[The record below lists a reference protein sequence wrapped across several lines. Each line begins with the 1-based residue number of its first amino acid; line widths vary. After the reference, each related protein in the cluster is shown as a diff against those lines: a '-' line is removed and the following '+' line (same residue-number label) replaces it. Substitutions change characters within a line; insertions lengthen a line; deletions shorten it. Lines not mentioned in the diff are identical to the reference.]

1 MRFFAKQAQP
11 QPRSLIAPDGS
22 LRVPDTRPAARVVQA
37 VPQRRSSVFAWLLAL
52 GLGAAIAVVTVV
64 ALQDSRSLGT
74 QVDDAVA
81 RVKSVGDQ
89 AGQTVAESQ
98 NAAAEASRSA
108 LDGVATAIDDSG
120 ISAKVKAALAVDPA
134 LSASRIEVQTENGV
148 VRLEGPAPDEAAKA
162 RATVLAAAPEGVRSV
177 DNRLVLPQ
185 PGNVIAAVPR

>member
-1 MRFFAKQAQP
+1 MRFFAKQP

-22 LRVPDTRPAARVVQA
+22 LRVPDTRPAARAMQA
-37 VPQRRSSVFAWLLAL
+37 APPRRSSVFAWLLAL

-64 ALQDSRSLGT
+64 AMQDSRSLGT

-98 NAAAEASRSA
+98 NAAAQVSRSA
-108 LDGVATAIDDSG
+108 LDGVATALDDSG

-185 PGNVIAAVPR
+185 PGNVVAAVPR